1 MYPESL
7 NHRSPDAGPVDSQFV
22 DAECV
27 TAMLHAAAAELAASL
42 AMIEHCLLQLSDDQI
57 WRRDDPSL
65 HAIGN
70 TVLHLAGNL
79 RQWIICG
86 LGGASDKRHRPDEFT
101 ADHTISCG
109 KLLVR
114 LHGVVD
120 EAREVLSQITA
131 QELLRMRRIQGFEI
145 TGIGALWHAVPHFR
159 GHTQELIRQTRTI
172 LGPAY
177 QFAWTPPPPEEGSG
191 DAAG

>member
-1 MYPESL
+1 VYPESL
-7 NHRSPDAGPVDSQFV
+7 NHRSPGGPPVDAEFV
-22 DAECV
+22 DAQCV
-27 TAMLHAAAAELAASL
+27 AAMLHAAAAELSASL

-57 WRRDDPSL
+57 WRRDDPTL

-86 LGGASDKRHRPDEFT
+86 LGGAADKRRRPDEF
-101 ADHTISCG
+101 AAGHTISCG
-109 KLLVR
+109 KLLVH
-114 LHGVVD
+114 LHTVVD
-120 EAREVLSQITA
+120 EAREVLSQITS

-145 TGIGALWHAVPHFR
+145 TGIAALWHAIPHFR

-177 QFAWTPPPPEEGSG
+177 QFAWKPTTPEQGI
-191 DAAG
+191 